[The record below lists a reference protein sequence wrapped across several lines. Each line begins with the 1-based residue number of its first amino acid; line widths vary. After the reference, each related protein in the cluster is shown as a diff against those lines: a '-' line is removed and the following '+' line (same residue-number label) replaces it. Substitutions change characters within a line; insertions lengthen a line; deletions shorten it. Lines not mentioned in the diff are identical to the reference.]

1 MGWKLNRYVFL
12 LVVLIFSVSCG
23 NQFRSANTKP
33 PVIPVVQDP
42 SVVVPVPTPENQDLE
57 EDKVV
62 NEAELGA
69 TQLLWEK
76 VSSANKTW
84 SDHTFKV
91 VEKETRVLL
100 SGADDVEK
108 FCSNY
113 EKLSITKQIIFW
125 GYLISAMVKYESNFK
140 TTARLKETGLGTDS
154 VTGLPVYSEGLLQ
167 LSYQDIK
174 PYPFCEFD
182 WNKDKNLTGT
192 DPKKTVFDPL
202 KNLRCGV
209 KILDAVIQK
218 QKRITTKT
226 GAYWAV
232 LIEGGKFQK
241 IKEISELTQSLP
253 FCKVTAR
260 PL

>member
-1 MGWKLNRYVFL
+1 M
-12 LVVLIFSVSCG
+12 
-23 NQFRSANTKP
+23 
-33 PVIPVVQDP
+33 PVIPVVADP
-42 SVVVPVPTPENQDLE
+42 PVITPVIPPVVPPDNQELE
-57 EDKVV
+57 ADKLV
-62 NEAELGA
+62 NEAELNA

-76 VSSANKTW
+76 VSSANRAW
-84 SDHTFKV
+84 NDPTFKV
-91 VEKETRVLL
+91 IEKETRVLL
-100 SGADDVEK
+100 AGADDVTK

-125 GYLISAMVKYESNFK
+125 GYLVSAMVKYESGFN

-167 LSYQDIK
+167 LSYQDIR

-182 WNKDKNLTGT
+182 WNKDKNLAGT
-192 DPKKTVFDPL
+192 DPKKTVFDPI

-218 QKRITTKT
+218 QKKITTKT

-241 IKEISELTQSLP
+241 IKEISALTQSLP